1 MLPVSDT
8 KGLGLFDVMEYFVTF
23 GQIIMLQPF
32 LERNDDKA
40 DKELIRIR
48 IFYEDQETI
57 DKILKIQRHVIVS
70 RPTRVV
76 KSRPPKDRPEQRF
89 IPKEEIQTAV
99 IKVSKEEVSI
109 FVYFLSLFWKHNL
122 ETLRLNAEKCLV
134 LLRSIITKLLRQ
146 FLFLFPQLKT

>member
-99 IKVSKEEVSI
+99 IKVSKEEVGI
-109 FVYFLSLFWKHNL
+109 LLYFLSLFWKHIW
-122 ETLRLNAEKCLV
+122 TLRG
-134 LLRSIITKLLRQ
+134 
-146 FLFLFPQLKT
+146 